1 MTRGMAF
8 RGGSLLQHPSNGLQ
22 LLSESLLV
30 FRCDQDLTRLEL
42 LTAVF
47 SVLGSPP
54 VPLENQ
60 PTILWPSP
68 RPVIS
73 AESQCGRIAQRPS
86 GSLRYT
92 CWCDHCPRESAIR
105 FDIS

>member
-1 MTRGMAF
+1 MTRGVAF

-47 SVLGSPP
+47 SVLGLLPVSPG
-54 VPLENQ
+54 NQ
-60 PTILWPSP
+60 ARGSP
-68 RPVIS
+68 RSIIS
-73 AESQCGRIAQRPS
+73 AESQCGRTAQRPS
-86 GSLRYT
+86 GS
-92 CWCDHCPRESAIR
+92 PPIR
-105 FDIS
+105 VPV